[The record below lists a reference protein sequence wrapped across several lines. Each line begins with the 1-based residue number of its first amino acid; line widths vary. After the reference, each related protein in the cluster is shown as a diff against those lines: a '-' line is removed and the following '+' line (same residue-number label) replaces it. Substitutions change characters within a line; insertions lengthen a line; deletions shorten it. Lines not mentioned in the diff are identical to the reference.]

1 MINYIG
7 NIIKNKS
14 RKRMNQGSPDS
25 LLSSVNNLNSSP
37 SKLMINQ
44 SKSTSIQHVKNK
56 NPSSLLWV
64 FKVNFNQTP
73 ESQNERINSGKH
85 SRYSSEHIVNEEISN
100 PILPKMKN
108 YKITNNYI
116 NNRYVQI
123 KNNNQ
128 AGFESPPLNKK
139 KNKIGSA
146 KSPEK
151 NNRLIQGIKTS
162 QETHRKRIFKNEHS
176 KEKKPI
182 SSKETIEIKEKEI
195 IEDNKIPLNLKEN
208 DVSHK
213 KKKFKLLKE
222 KLSNSISKANDRNSN
237 ELESKKVNNLENKI
251 VSSCMEKSPENV
263 KSEAILGEKNEKKKK
278 RKKEKRK
285 KRKQKKIMEKI
296 PSEYDLI
303 DRIKQNLVNLFEK
316 QRTNRLDGKSNP
328 L

>member
-14 RKRMNQGSPDS
+14 RKRMNQGSRDS
-25 LLSSVNNLNSSP
+25 LVSSVNNLNSSP

-44 SKSTSIQHVKNK
+44 SKSSSIQHVKNK

-64 FKVNFNQTP
+64 FKVNFNQMP
-73 ESQNERINSGKH
+73 ESQNERINSGKN
-85 SRYSSEHIVNEEISN
+85 SRNSSENLVNEEISN
-100 PILPKMKN
+100 QMLPKIKN

-128 AGFESPPLNKK
+128 AELESPPINKR
-139 KNKIGSA
+139 KNNIGSA

-151 NNRLIQGIKTS
+151 NNRLSQGIKTS
-162 QETHRKRIFKNEHS
+162 QETHRKRIIKNEHS

-182 SSKETIEIKEKEI
+182 SSKETIEIKEKEPV
-195 IEDNKIPLNLKEN
+195 EDNKIPINFKEN
-208 DVSHK
+208 DVSPK
-213 KKKFKLLKE
+213 KKKFKMLKD
-222 KLSNSISKANDRNSN
+222 KLSSSISKANDPYTI
-237 ELESKKVNNLENKI
+237 ELEVKKADNTESINVL
-251 VSSCMEKSPENV
+251 SCKEKSPENI
-263 KSEAILGEKNEKKKK
+263 KSGSILAEKKDIKKK
-278 RKKEKRK
+278 RKKDKRK
-285 KRKQKKIMEKI
+285 KRKQKKLIEKMQL
-296 PSEYDLI
+296 ENDFI

-316 QRTNRLDGKSNP
+316 QRINRLDGKSIH